1 MTAIVFHQGLGAARR
16 HVQRAAGAE
25 AAAVDHSRD
34 GETRFAE
41 ILAILVIGAVFS
53 TLAVALRAF
62 TRLKMLRTFGL
73 DDVLMV
79 AAQVLVLGTAV
90 AIGLESAWGLGKHSW
105 VQPKEDMIPYMK
117 SFYVSI
123 ILYNIAT
130 TVVKLSI
137 LLQYRRIFANDLMQK
152 MTTWGLAFMAA
163 WTVMLCFLLPM
174 MCLPVAAFWDPTVEG
189 RCIDLLASWYT
200 MAAVNIVADFFI
212 FSLPIPVIN
221 SLQIPRRQK
230 RMLIFVF
237 GLGFVTCIIS
247 AFRIKTLR
255 VAAQTQDPFWDNVD
269 AATWSFLEVTIGILA
284 ACLPTLRPIF
294 VALLPRLFNG
304 SSFSNNRNKGQP
316 SKYGHNT
323 SELNGGGP
331 ARHGLGRH
339 LPSSSTERL
348 NRQTRNDIEMTGSE
362 PDRAPEY
369 TVSVSSGS
377 PTFPEKMPRAKSPP
391 GGGGGG
397 REEAAMYKGQIMTT
411 TVVTQQVTF
420 DDGKRNPTQG

>member
-1 MTAIVFHQGLGAARR
+1 MTAIVFHQALGAVR
-16 HVQRAAGAE
+16 HVQRDAAAE
-25 AAAVDHSRD
+25 ALVIDHSRD
-34 GETRFAE
+34 GESRFAE
-41 ILAILVIGAVFS
+41 ILAILIIGAVLS

-62 TRLKMLRTFGL
+62 TRIKMLHTFGL

-79 AAQVLVLGTAV
+79 GAQILVIGAAV

-105 VQPKEDMIPYMK
+105 VQPKEDYIPYMK

-123 ILYNIAT
+123 ILYNVAT

-137 LLQYRRIFANDLMQK
+137 LLQYRRIFANSLMQT
-152 MTTWGLAFMAA
+152 MTTWGLAFMTA

-174 MCLPVAAFWDPTVEG
+174 MCLPVAAFWDTTIKG
-189 RCIDLLASWYT
+189 RCIDLLASWYV
-200 MAAVNIVADFFI
+200 MAAVNIVADFVI

-237 GLGFVTCIIS
+237 GLGFLTCIIS

-294 VALLPRLFNG
+294 VALLPRLFDG
-304 SSFSNNRNKGQP
+304 SSFHSRSKGQTASEP
-316 SKYGHNT
+316 SRVQG
-323 SELNGGGP
+323 
-331 ARHGLGRH
+331 RHELGRH
-339 LPSSSTERL
+339 LPLSSTERL
-348 NRQTRNDIEMTGSE
+348 NHQIQNDIEMSGSE

-377 PTFPEKMPRAKSPP
+377 PTVSEKMSRVKSPS
-391 GGGGGG
+391 GVKD
-397 REEAAMYKGQIMTT
+397 EAANVKGQIRTT

-420 DDGKRNPTQG
+420 DNAKRSPTQ